1 MTVIQHLVA
10 ASAAFVAIAPVNSP
24 DKPSREL
31 VAAFRR
37 YRYWQMRW
45 YGLTAGPAASYADSD
60 AAVLESGWLDLWAG
74 HRATAL
80 HWAGRPARIK
90 AAELAAGRA
99 VPVA

>member
-1 MTVIQHLVA
+1 MTVIQSLVA
-10 ASAAFVAIAPVNSP
+10 ASAAFVAIAPADSP
-24 DKPSREL
+24 EAPSPAL

-60 AAVLESGWLDLWAG
+60 AAVLASGWLDLWAG

-90 AAELAAGRA
+90 AAELAAGKAAPIR
-99 VPVA
+99 